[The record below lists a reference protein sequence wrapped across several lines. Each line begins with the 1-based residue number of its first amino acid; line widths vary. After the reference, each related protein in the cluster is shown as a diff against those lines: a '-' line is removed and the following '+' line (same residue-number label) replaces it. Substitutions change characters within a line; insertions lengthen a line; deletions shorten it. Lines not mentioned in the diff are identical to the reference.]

1 MTEREEQAK
10 AWLNRNYGIAL
21 EIQAIQRR
29 LERMNSDL
37 EKMTRPLKVKEVIEA
52 NNPGNAQED
61 RLADY
66 IDLYED
72 LSKRLTVLL
81 RKDGDTMKVI
91 ENLTSP
97 TLRAVLIE
105 RYINRLSWKKM
116 TEVLHYEQSRLF
128 DYHRQALD
136 AVLPYIPEGVIRSEE

>member
-1 MTEREEQAK
+1 MTEREERAK

-29 LERMNSDL
+29 LERMNADL
-37 EKMTRPLKVKEVIEA
+37 EKVTRPLKIKEVIEA

-66 IDLYED
+66 IDMSDD
-72 LSKRLTVLL
+72 LSKQLVMLMRLDEET
-81 RKDGDTMKVI
+81 KAVI
-91 ENLTSP
+91 NKMDSP
-97 TLRAVLIE
+97 MLRAILTE
-105 RYINRLSWKKM
+105 RYINRLSWKQIAGI
-116 TEVLHYEQSRLF
+116 VHFEQSRLF

-136 AVLPYIPEGVIRSEE
+136 AVLPFIPEEAKR

>member
-1 MTEREEQAK
+1 MTEREERAK

-29 LERMNSDL
+29 LERMNADL
-37 EKMTRPLKVKEVIEA
+37 EKVTRPLKIKEVIEA

-66 IDLYED
+66 IDMSDD
-72 LSKRLTVLL
+72 LAKRLTYLMRL
-81 RKDGDTMKVI
+81 DAETKAVI
-91 ENLTSP
+91 NKMDSP
-97 TLRAVLIE
+97 MLRAILTE
-105 RYINRLSWKKM
+105 RYINRLSWKQIAGI
-116 TEVLHYEQSRLF
+116 VHFEQSRLF

-136 AVLPYIPEGVIRSEE
+136 AVLPFIPEEAKR